1 MSKLSYLSVKNITD
15 TTADIYFYGE
25 IVGDEWDKWC
35 DTDTCPQ
42 DVIDALK
49 EVENRDVNIF
59 INSPGGNV
67 FGGVA
72 IYNMLIRHKGKC
84 TVYIDGVAAS
94 IASVI
99 AMCGD
104 RIVMPSN
111 SCLMIHNPVC
121 LTYGNAEEL
130 RKMAD
135 DLDTITSSIVE
146 TYHTKLKDG
155 VSDDEIR
162 QMMNKET
169 WLTASDAAKYF
180 NVEISAGNG
189 AVAKADFE
197 KICQYKNVPENIKNS
212 IQQEIFKNQ
221 EEMKAKLMLELEL
234 LSM

>member
-1 MSKLSYLSVKNITD
+1 MSRLSYLSVKNITD

-49 EVENRDVNIF
+49 AAENRDVNIF

-67 FGGVA
+67 FAGVA
-72 IYNMLIRHKGKC
+72 IYNMLIRHQGKR

-111 SCLMIHNPVC
+111 SCLMIHNPMC

-135 DLDTITSSIVE
+135 NLDTITSPIVE
-146 TYHTKLKDG
+146 TYRTKLKDG

-162 QMMNKET
+162 QMMNEET
-169 WLTASDAAKYF
+169 WLTALDTTKYF
-180 NVEISAGNG
+180 NVEITTGNA

-197 KICQYKNVPENIKNS
+197 KICQYKNIPENIKNS

-221 EEMKAKLMLELEL
+221 EETKTKLMLELEL
-234 LSM
+234 LGM